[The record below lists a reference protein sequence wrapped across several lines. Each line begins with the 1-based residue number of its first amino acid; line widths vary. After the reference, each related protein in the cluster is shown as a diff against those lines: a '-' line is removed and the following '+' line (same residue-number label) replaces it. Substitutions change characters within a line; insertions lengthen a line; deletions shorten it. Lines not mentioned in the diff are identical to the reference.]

1 MKAPLRF
8 VVLTMLLIRKS
19 NKCFDAVFMFVI
31 FQMNSCHL
39 LYVENH
45 EICYGKKELCHVIS
59 IIVSVRDSDKGIC
72 KIAMQL
78 CSCHR
83 LMYQHFM
90 QYLHTYGWLLII
102 LCTSLTAFYAE
113 VESVRTVY
121 FHHLFE
127 QHRSTIV
134 LHQLIISL
142 KRVPVVCMLKLF
154 KESNIY

>member
-90 QYLHTYGWLLII
+90 QYLHLWMTAYHLMHFFNCSLCRGWISEDSVLSSFIWI
-102 LCTSLTAFYAE
+102 ASFNNSLAPAHY
-113 VESVRTVY
+113 
-121 FHHLFE
+121 
-127 QHRSTIV
+127 
-134 LHQLIISL
+134 
-142 KRVPVVCMLKLF
+142 
-154 KESNIY
+154 